1 MAHVAI
7 DCRQHGLMVSS
18 SIPKSA
24 MGKERQTPDA
34 GRERRPEACSIPPA
48 EDGSPRQATCAFPVP
63 LSIEGVRIP
72 RRLASSHGPLPEP
85 TARLRSIKQQERRG
99 WADCVEEVGSSSRV
113 ATLGRVSAL
122 PLKRAPVAGSGSA
135 WRACGGFGRWRRG
148 GTRPWHHSGPAGAGG
163 PASGYA

>member
-85 TARLRSIKQQERRG
+85 TARLRSTKQQERRG
-99 WADCVEEVGSSSRV
+99 WA
-113 ATLGRVSAL
+113 L
-122 PLKRAPVAGSGSA
+122 
-135 WRACGGFGRWRRG
+135 
-148 GTRPWHHSGPAGAGG
+148 SGPDEVWDADVTQAVRQLR
-163 PASGYA
+163 PKRTMR